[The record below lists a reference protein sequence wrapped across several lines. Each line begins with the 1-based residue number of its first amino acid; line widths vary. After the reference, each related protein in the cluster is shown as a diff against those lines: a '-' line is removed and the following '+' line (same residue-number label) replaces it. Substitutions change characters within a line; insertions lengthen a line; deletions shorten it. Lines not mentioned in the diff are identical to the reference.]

1 MSILPI
7 LCIAAS
13 LCTIGLAAILIV
25 CILCGSLFLVYNGK
39 GKGIPV
45 TGRGGP

>member
-1 MSILPI
+1 LHRG
-7 LCIAAS
+7 
-13 LCTIGLAAILIV
+13 TQIGNLKHNPTQTDFPKNDTFR
-25 CILCGSLFLVYNGK
+25 GKDKDKDK

>member
-1 MSILPI
+1 MLIIFKTLPEHDI
-7 LCIAAS
+7 E
-13 LCTIGLAAILIV
+13 THKKTQGDK
-25 CILCGSLFLVYNGK
+25 GK